1 MNNNPLFTI
10 DSSVNSD
17 LISRK
22 SIVNRLFLCMAM
34 KQLQLS
40 ACT

>member
-1 MNNNPLFTI
+1 MFVI

-17 LISRK
+17 LISQK
-22 SIVNRLFLCMAM
+22 SIVNRLFLHMAV

-40 ACT
+40 ACTLAHG